1 MKNELSLKTSS
12 HELIYM
18 NQNTINLASMNYAEN
33 FNTTNIFKEE
43 NVGSQRQGFPVMFYM
58 YISIFLEKWGI

>member
-1 MKNELSLKTSS
+1 MNLSTL
-12 HELIYM
+12 

-43 NVGSQRQGFPVMFYM
+43 NVGSQRQGVFCDVLYVYFN
-58 YISIFLEKWGI
+58 IS